1 MILEVPVPYDQ
12 EFQSPIPTIWRDTI
26 ILIVDAFKDKDFARL
41 NTIPNVELIDLEYA
55 SELVEYIVDYG
66 AHLISL
72 PKDTWNTS
80 VCLYMEDEF
89 WKAII
94 DLFTAE
100 EGCSDLILDLHIF
113 KKQNQFEFQINGI
126 YVP

>member
-1 MILEVPVPYDQ
+1 MILEFPVPYDP

-66 AHLISL
+66 VHLISL

>member
-1 MILEVPVPYDQ
+1 MILEFPVPYDP

-26 ILIVDAFKDKDFARL
+26 ILIVDAFKDKDFAGL
-41 NTIPNVELIDLEYA
+41 NTIPNVELIALEYA

-113 KKQNQFEFQINGI
+113 KKQNQFEFQINSI

>member
-1 MILEVPVPYDQ
+1 MIPEVPVPYDP

-26 ILIVDAFKDKDFARL
+26 ILIVDAFKDKDFAGL
-41 NTIPNVELIDLEYA
+41 NTITNVELIDLEYA
-55 SELVEYIVDYG
+55 SELAEYIVDYG

-72 PKDTWNTS
+72 SKDTWNTS

-100 EGCSDLILDLHIF
+100 EGRSDLILDLHIF

>member
-1 MILEVPVPYDQ
+1 
-12 EFQSPIPTIWRDTI
+12 
-26 ILIVDAFKDKDFARL
+26 RL

-66 AHLISL
+66 VHLISL